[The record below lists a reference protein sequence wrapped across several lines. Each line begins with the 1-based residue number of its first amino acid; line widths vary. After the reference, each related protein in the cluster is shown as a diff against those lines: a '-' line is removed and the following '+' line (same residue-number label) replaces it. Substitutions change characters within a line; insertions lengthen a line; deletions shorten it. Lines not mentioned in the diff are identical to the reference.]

1 MNPTVSRRSP
11 KRSRRALQNAG
22 AGPNWAPL
30 RWRET
35 DVTIGLLH
43 MEFSIPGSRSLKDKR
58 RAMNSLKSRL
68 RNRYNCSVAEIGF
81 KDKWARAQLAVCV
94 ISDESAHVHSQL
106 NEIVRFASN
115 HHAAELMDYNIE
127 TM

>member
-1 MNPTVSRRSP
+1 MSPTASRRSP

-22 AGPNWAPL
+22 ARPYWAPL
-30 RWRET
+30 RWLEA

-58 RAMNSLKSRL
+58 RAMNSLKSRM

-106 NEIVRFASN
+106 NEIVRFASK
-115 HHAAELMDYNIE
+115 HHLAELMDYSIE